1 MLSNPAEIATE
12 VNKFFIEKIKKLKEE
27 FTASEDEDPVFDLKK
42 YLSTKN
48 IPKEGFSLKELDDE
62 DVKKLLKQMKGKKS
76 LELDWICGFSLKLS
90 SECLTDE
97 LKALINIKIQKHKF
111 VEKWK
116 CSKILP
122 GWKNKGNRFELKFY
136 RPISNLSEVSK
147 LVEYNITR
155 ACVFITADQKM

>member
-1 MLSNPAEIATE
+1 
-12 VNKFFIEKIKKLKEE
+12 
-27 FTASEDEDPVFDLKK
+27 
-42 YLSTKN
+42 
-48 IPKEGFSLKELDDE
+48 
-62 DVKKLLKQMKGKKS
+62 MKGKKS
-76 LELDWICGFSLKLS
+76 LGLDWICGFSLKLS

-136 RPISNLSEVSK
+136 CPFSNLSEVSK
-147 LVEYNITR
+147 LVEKAVY
-155 ACVFITADQKM
+155 DQMYV